1 MKYHHNFFYLTAVY
15 IALNQETTEQM
26 LQQLLPVLQKWEKE
40 KPVNSNGM
48 SENQDLDRSYVRQ
61 LKKIQTLL
69 DENYDEQKCVEL
81 LGNDIAAIKSAPTAL
96 FCFLKAKNSVNGF
109 CETNSFQ
116 RTLELAMSFGGD
128 SDTIMSMAG
137 AIAGAYYGEKNIPQ
151 NLMNICEGVGDA
163 QYQADEI
170 FKLLNQ
176 NFTQ

>member
-1 MKYHHNFFYLTAVY
+1 
-15 IALNQETTEQM
+15 M
-26 LQQLLPVLQKWEKE
+26 LKQLLPVLKKWGTEKA
-40 KPVNSNGM
+40 VTSDNIS
-48 SENQDLDRSYVRQ
+48 QDKEFDRSYVQQ
-61 LKKIQTLL
+61 LKKIETLL
-69 DENYDEQKCVEL
+69 DEDYNEQKFVEM

-96 FCFLKAKNSVNGF
+96 FCFLKAKNEIDGF

-151 NLMNICEGVGDA
+151 NLINICEGVSDA
-163 QYQADEI
+163 QYQANEI

-176 NFTQ
+176 DATQ

>member
-1 MKYHHNFFYLTAVY
+1 
-15 IALNQETTEQM
+15 M
-26 LQQLLPVLQKWEKE
+26 LQQLLPLLKKWEKE
-40 KPVNSNGM
+40 KSITSDVIGKGKESNG
-48 SENQDLDRSYVRQ
+48 SYVHQ
-61 LKKIQTLL
+61 LKKIETLL
-69 DENYDEQKCVEL
+69 VEDYNEQKFVEM

-96 FCFLKAKNSVNGF
+96 FCFLKAKNKVEGF

-151 NLMNICEGVGDA
+151 NLINICEGVSDA

-170 FKLLNQ
+170 FTLLNQ
-176 NFTQ
+176 NATQ